1 MRLKL
6 KGLISVQYQTRVD
19 KGYNEMMGTLIKV
32 VSNDL
37 LPKRAGLS
45 AMSEHQLAAI
55 NWLKRAQD
63 TTADG
68 GVSYGYY
75 LRGRPMSE
83 YGFGWRPSYVETSGY
98 IIETFYDVALAH
110 NDTSAALRAEAI
122 GRWLITV
129 QNEDGSF
136 SNESMSRGSGL
147 VFDTGQVL
155 FGLTRCCKE
164 TGDTQFLAA
173 AQKASLWLGRQQDE
187 DGAWRKSTHK
197 NIVHS
202 YNARSAWAMLEFAKI
217 ANDKNIQAL
226 ARKNLIWTISQQTEM
241 GLFENA
247 SFTPGTAAFTHTIA
261 YVIRG
266 LFEGGLLLGDKTIL
280 AASLRAAETV
290 AKHVEPSGFI
300 PGRMGLDGTVDDG
313 FSCLTGNCQMAIIW
327 YKMSTYFNMP
337 DLAKAANKT
346 MDYVQSC
353 QDIKTENLNIKGAVK
368 GSEPIWGGY
377 TPLAYPNWATKF
389 FIEALLLKEE
399 RQAHD

>member
-1 MRLKL
+1 MMSALLKA
-6 KGLISVQYQTRVD
+6 
-19 KGYNEMMGTLIKV
+19 
-32 VSNDL
+32 VSNDI
-37 LPKRAGLS
+37 LPEKIGHSDIAEHRNS
-45 AMSEHQLAAI
+45 AI
-55 NWLKRAQD
+55 DWLKRAQD
-63 TTADG
+63 LTGDG

-75 LRGRPMSE
+75 LRGRPMNK
-83 YGFGWRPSYVETSGY
+83 YGLGWRPSYVETSGY
-98 IIETFYDVALAH
+98 IIETFYDVAKLHSDPDMAR
-110 NDTSAALRAEAI
+110 RAETI

-136 SNESMSRGSGL
+136 SNDSMDQSDGL

-155 FGLTRCCKE
+155 FGLTRCFKE
-164 TGDTQFLAA
+164 TRDDQFLISAA
-173 AQKASLWLGRQQDE
+173 KAALWLERQQDE
-187 DGAWRKSTHK
+187 DGAWRRSTHK

-327 YKMSTYFNMP
+327 YKMSAYFNMP

>member
-1 MRLKL
+1 MMR
-6 KGLISVQYQTRVD
+6 
-19 KGYNEMMGTLIKV
+19 TLIKV

-37 LPKRAGLS
+37 LPKRASLS
-45 AMSEHQLAAI
+45 SMSIHQLAAI

-63 TTADG
+63 STADG

-75 LRGRPMSE
+75 LRGRPMSK

-98 IIETFYDVALAH
+98 IVETFYDVAQAY
-110 NDTSAALRAEAI
+110 NDPNAALRAETI

-136 SNESMSRGSGL
+136 SNESMTRGRGL

-155 FGLTRCCKE
+155 FGLTRCYKE
-164 TGDTQFLAA
+164 TGEAQFLAA
-173 AQKASLWLGRQQDE
+173 AEKAALWLGAQQDE
-187 DGAWRKSTHK
+187 DGAWRKNTHK

-217 ANDKNIQAL
+217 ADDKNIQAL
-226 ARKNLIWTISQQTEM
+226 AHKSLIWTMSQQTEM
-241 GLFENA
+241 GLFKNA

-266 LFEGGLLLGDKTIL
+266 LFEGGLLVGDDAIL
-280 AASLRAAETV
+280 ATALKAART
-290 AKHVEPSGFI
+290 ANKHVQPSGFI
-300 PGRMGLDGTVDDG
+300 PGRMGLDGGVDRK
-313 FSCLTGNCQMAIIW
+313 FTCLTGNCQMAIIW
-327 YKMSTYFNMP
+327 YKMGTYFNAP
-337 DLAKAANKT
+337 DLTEAANKT
-346 MDYVQSC
+346 MNYVQGC
-353 QDIKTENLNIKGAVK
+353 QDIKTENLNIKGAIK

-389 FIEALLLKEE
+389 FIEALLLKEGE
-399 RQAHD
+399 QAHG